1 MNTTFCT
8 SKIPEDIKMQLND
21 LISKSGMPTE
31 DFIRSLANSYNVK
44 KVESDISTVVL
55 DYTNYWNSFVD

>member
-8 SKIPEDIKMQLND
+8 SKIPEDIKLQLRE

-44 KVESDISTVVL
+44 KVESNISTVVL